1 MTSISIVESIEVLP
15 KGPTKLSITTSSED
29 MPASVFAIEVLP
41 TSRDKVCT
49 KYRFSHICSI
59 QELNEWPDQEDPEM
73 CYFRTNEIEMLFDLA
88 SDAVRV
94 LNAIRDDIN
103 DLTRQWNIVN
113 DPEITGTTITI
124 AGTTTGETEELRRVF
139 YNRSTPV

>member
-1 MTSISIVESIEVLP
+1 MASISIVESIEVLP
-15 KGPTKLSITTSSED
+15 EGPTKLSITTSSED

-59 QELNEWPDQEDPEM
+59 QELNEWPDQEDPDM
-73 CYFRTNEIEMLFDLA
+73 CYFRTNEIEMIFDLA

-103 DLTRQWNIVN
+103 GLTRQWNIVN

>member
-1 MTSISIVESIEVLP
+1 MASISIVESIEVLP
-15 KGPTKLSITTSSED
+15 EGPTKLSITTSSED

-59 QELNEWPDQEDPEM
+59 QELNEWPDQEDPDM
-73 CYFRTNEIEMLFDLA
+73 CYFRTNEIEMIFDLA

-103 DLTRQWNIVN
+103 GLTRQWNIVN

-124 AGTTTGETEELRRVF
+124 AGTTTGETEDLRRVF

>member
-1 MTSISIVESIEVLP
+1 MASISIVESIEQLP

-49 KYRFSHICSI
+49 KYRFSHICSM
-59 QELNEWPDQEDPEM
+59 QELNEWPDTEDPDM
-73 CYFRTNEIEMLFDLA
+73 CYFRTNEIEMIFDLA

-103 DLTRQWNIVN
+103 GLVRQWNIVN